1 MGVGRW
7 CEVDGAGAVLRGWGG
22 HVRGHASFCDVD
34 ALVFVVD
41 SAEVLDGVE
50 SRDDFV
56 WSGVAILEFPADL
69 VEGFVS
75 GVFEVAFWYPG
86 VTGCVLDKTANE
98 FSKGL
103 RVWMRVHVDIRVVR
117 WLFRR

>member
-1 MGVGRW
+1 M
-7 CEVDGAGAVLRGWGG
+7 
-22 HVRGHASFCDVD
+22 D

-50 SRDDFV
+50 LGDDFV
-56 WSGVAILEFPADL
+56 WSSVAILEFPADL

-86 VTGCVLDKTANE
+86 QEEGVTGRVLDKTANE

-103 RVWMRVHVDIRVVR
+103 RVWMWVHVDIEVVG

>member
-1 MGVGRW
+1 MLVQCFEVGK
-7 CEVDGAGAVLRGWGG
+7 V
-22 HVRGHASFCDVD
+22 VRGVTLHFVDVD

-41 SAEVLDGVE
+41 SAEVLDGVQLG
-50 SRDDFV
+50 DDFV
-56 WSGVAILEFPADL
+56 WWSSVAILEFPADL

-86 VTGCVLDKTANE
+86 QEEGVTGRVLDKTANE

-103 RVWMRVHVDIRVVR
+103 RVWMRVHVDIRVVG